1 MSRRSQRQPDGA
13 TRDSPRK
20 SQTSNLESQTVGKLF
35 FNKKLGEIF
44 RCKCRMCEVRVENSM
59 ATAWLY
65 FTSLSDN
72 DLPNLAW
79 FIQSRYGMNPNFS
92 TVHFYESNGFIRNL
106 SLRSSQRHRIMQ
118 RKWHLS
124 RNSEPKRSWPSI
136 PGCRAQFAHKNWRYR
151 STLTLTIT

>member
-1 MSRRSQRQPDGA
+1 MQITRPKGFTLLGSLGTLSTCSTYVPDIMAFYVPAVPAA
-13 TRDSPRK
+13 TRRRDPGLSK
-20 SQTSNLESQTVGKLF
+20 KVAHLESRASDSVGKLF

-118 RKWHLS
+118 RK
-124 RNSEPKRSWPSI
+124 
-136 PGCRAQFAHKNWRYR
+136 
-151 STLTLTIT
+151 